1 MYTENNNLEKNISK
15 ISVSKLLKIISKL
28 EKDQNQY
35 EKNINDIFSP
45 SKNNCTLQ
53 ITNITNESKFKEF
66 VDSKHFDDS
75 IKNTLLN
82 TKIKRENIY
91 KLKLILRDANNSMDM
106 ESNFA
111 KHSKLTKLIEF
122 YKNMLQ
128 NIENYQLRYSNLNKD
143 SLEEYQALLTDDSRQ
158 VCCYKQVSNET
169 KQEIIKELNYLNKE
183 LNDLNDTITTIN
195 HTKMVE
201 IPSEILNEYNNIT
214 M

>member
-82 TKIKRENIY
+82 TKTKRENIY

-111 KHSKLTKLIEF
+111 KHTKLTKLIEF

-143 SLEEYQALLTDDSRQ
+143 SLEEYQSLLTDDNRQ

-201 IPSEILNEYNNIT
+201 IPSEILNEYNNVT
-214 M
+214 K

>member
-1 MYTENNNLEKNISK
+1 MYNENDNLEKNISR

-82 TKIKRENIY
+82 TKTKRENIY
-91 KLKLILRDANNSMDM
+91 KLKLILRAVNNSMDM

-111 KHSKLTKLIEF
+111 KHAKLTKLIEF

-143 SLEEYQALLTDDSRQ
+143 SLEEYQALLTDDNRQ

-201 IPSEILNEYNNIT
+201 IPSEILNEYNNVT
-214 M
+214 K

>member
-66 VDSKHFDDS
+66 IDSKHFDDS

-82 TKIKRENIY
+82 TKTKRENIY

-111 KHSKLTKLIEF
+111 KHAKLTKLIEF

-143 SLEEYQALLTDDSRQ
+143 SLEEYQSLLNDDNRQ
-158 VCCYKQVSNET
+158 ICCYKQVSNET

-183 LNDLNDTITTIN
+183 LNDLNDKITIIN

-201 IPSEILNEYNNIT
+201 IPSEILNEYNNVT
-214 M
+214 K

>member
-1 MYTENNNLEKNISK
+1 MYTENDNLEKNISR

-91 KLKLILRDANNSMDM
+91 KLKLILRAVNNSMDM

-111 KHSKLTKLIEF
+111 KHAKLTKLIEF

-143 SLEEYQALLTDDSRQ
+143 SLEEYQALLTDDNRQ

-201 IPSEILNEYNNIT
+201 IPSEILNEYNNVT
-214 M
+214 K